1 MFAARIVQGRRIGR
15 EEVELIGRLV
25 SAHPN
30 WSRRRLSI
38 AFCEQLGWRS
48 PAGQLKDMSARL
60 LLTKLAEQ
68 GLVTLPPRR
77 PGGGRKKLRALAGP
91 ELFDRLAPEP
101 ITAALKE
108 LRPLDIILCE
118 PRRVHAESFIRHL
131 ARFHYLG
138 WGGNAGA
145 NLRYL
150 VRDRQGRDLACVLF
164 AGAAWKV
171 KARDAFI
178 GWSHTQRESRL
189 GLVVNNSRFL
199 ILPHVRVPHLASHIL
214 GLILR
219 RLPSDWQRKYAMT
232 PCLAES
238 FVERERFA
246 GVCYRAA
253 NWILA
258 GQSRGRSRA
267 DREHTLQVPIKDI
280 YLYPLVADFRQQL
293 CT

>member
-1 MFAARIVQGRRIGR
+1 VFTPRIIQGRRIGA
-15 EEVELIGRLV
+15 EELALIQGLI
-25 SAHPN
+25 AEHPQ
-30 WSRRRLSI
+30 WSRRQLSI
-38 AFCEQLGWRS
+38 GFCERVQWRS

-60 LLTKLAEQ
+60 LFAKLAEQ
-68 GLVTLPPRR
+68 GLITLPPRQR
-77 PGGGRKKLRALAGP
+77 RGGRQRLRALAQP
-91 ELFDRLAPEP
+91 NLFEGLAPEP
-101 ITAALKE
+101 ITAALAA
-108 LRPLDIILCE
+108 LCPLEVILAE
-118 PRRVHAESFIRHL
+118 PCSGDAEDFVCHL
-131 ARFHYLG
+131 ARHHYLG
-138 WGGNAGA
+138 WGGSSGA

-150 VRDRQGRDLACVLF
+150 IRDRHGRDLACVLF
-164 AGAAWKV
+164 AGPAWKL

-178 GWSHTQRESRL
+178 GWSHKQRESRL
-189 GLVVNNSRFL
+189 GLVVNNTRFL

-219 RLPSDWQRKYAMT
+219 RVRADWQRKYAMA

-258 GQSRGRSRA
+258 GQSCGRSRA
-267 DREHTLQVPIKDI
+267 DRDHTLTVPLKDI

-293 CT
+293 CA